1 MTRFIIMQL
10 KNSFTSWLPLIGL
23 TFAVFVFNTSEFMP
37 IGLLTDI
44 AFDLNISDTRAGLLI
59 SVYAWVVALMS
70 LPLMILVSKM
80 ELKRL
85 LLGITAL
92 FVVSHVI
99 SAIADGYYM
108 FMLSRIGVACAH
120 AIFWSIASPLAV
132 RIVPNGRRALGL
144 STIAT
149 GSSVA
154 MVIGLPLGRV
164 IGLYIGWRMTFFC
177 LGVIAAAIFVLIA
190 MVFPRLESRGK
201 FSVKKLPILLYNKVL
216 VGVFVM
222 SVLFATAHYTGYSYI
237 EPFLGRIANM
247 PQDVVTATLVFFGAS
262 GMLGSI
268 AFSKYYM
275 SNRYRFIFV
284 VTFGTAL
291 SLILMQVAAFCMFTM
306 ILVCIFWGAMAT
318 AFNIAFQDNTI
329 RFAPKEATSIAMSI
343 FSGIFNLG
351 IGCGA
356 YIGGLVVSNTSVSYI
371 GYAGGFIG
379 ILASLYCALRL
390 FQNMRRRERQLST
403 FQSADSL

>member
-92 FVVSHVI
+92 FVVSHII

-262 GMLGSI
+262 GILGSI

>member
-1 MTRFIIMQL
+1 MQL

-70 LPLMILVSKM
+70 LPLMILLSKM

-92 FVVSHVI
+92 FVVSHII

-154 MVIGLPLGRV
+154 MVIGLSLGRV

-216 VGVFVM
+216 VGIFVM
-222 SVLFATAHYTGYSYI
+222 SVFFATAHYTGYSYI

>member
-92 FVVSHVI
+92 FVVSHII

-177 LGVIAAAIFVLIA
+177 LGVIAASIFVLIA

-291 SLILMQVAAFCMFTM
+291 SLILMQVVAFCMFTM

>member
-92 FVVSHVI
+92 FVVSHII

-177 LGVIAAAIFVLIA
+177 LGVIAASIFVLIA

-262 GMLGSI
+262 GILGSI

-306 ILVCIFWGAMAT
+306 ILVCIFGGAMAT

-356 YIGGLVVSNTSVSYI
+356 YIGGLVVSNTSVSCI

-403 FQSADSL
+403 SQSADSL